1 MRSIARIT
9 ALFASNFYFLSPI
22 ITIFLIDKKTCSVS
36 IYTTTIP
43 KILAQSQFS

>member
-22 ITIFLIDKKTCSVS
+22 ITFFFS
-36 IYTTTIP
+36 IVESIKNMLCTNLHDYN
-43 KILAQSQFS
+43 S